1 VLILQLKWTDKA
13 LQQFEEA
20 IVYIAEENPIG
31 VQRVAQSV
39 ADATELLLF
48 TPSIGH
54 VGRIV
59 NTQEWVV
66 RKTPY
71 IIAYAIDGEELWVLR
86 LIASK
91 QDPARLLEH

>member
-1 VLILQLKWTDKA
+1 MQLKWTSKA

-20 IVYIAEENPIG
+20 IDYIAAENPTAAQA
-31 VQRVAQSV
+31 VAQRVADSL
-39 ADATELLLF
+39 EILLGS
-48 TPSIGH
+48 PDIGH
-54 VGRIV
+54 IGRIA

-71 IIAYAIDGEELWVLR
+71 VIAYAVEENELWVLR
-86 LIASK
+86 LIPSK